1 MLMPLDY
8 SIAVTI
14 KQYLYYLK
22 GV

>member
-1 MLMPLDY
+1 MPLDY